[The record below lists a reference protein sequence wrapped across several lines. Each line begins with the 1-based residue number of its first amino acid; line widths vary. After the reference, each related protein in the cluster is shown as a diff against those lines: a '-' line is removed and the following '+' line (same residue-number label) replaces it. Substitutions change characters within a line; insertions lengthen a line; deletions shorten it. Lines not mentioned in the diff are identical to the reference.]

1 MTARNGKAS
10 AERMAALREEI
21 ERHDRLYYEKAK
33 PEISDREYDLLIDE
47 LEELE
52 ARYPELATGES
63 PTRRVGSDRA
73 EGFEQIDHP
82 VPMLSIGNSYSP
94 EEVVEFDERI
104 RRQLKGE
111 VGPET
116 PIEYAVET
124 KIDGV
129 AITVMYED
137 GELSYAA
144 TRGNGRRG
152 DVITANAKRIKA
164 VPQRIG
170 GKRAPSPRGR
180 FEARGEVFLRIKD
193 FEKLNAE
200 RRERGEELYANP
212 RNLTAGTLKLLD
224 SSLVARRPL
233 DVFFYST
240 GVSEGRLPPTH
251 MELVKM
257 LGELGFPTNPHIW
270 LFRNAK
276 EILGK
281 IEEWEGERKK
291 LPYETDGLVIK
302 VNDLA
307 LREKLGATSKSPRWV
322 VAYKFS
328 AEQAETVL
336 EEIGLQVGRTGVVTP
351 VAHLKPVFLAGSRIS
366 RATLHN
372 ADELERKDIRVG
384 DRVIIEKGGDV
395 IPKVVRPLV
404 HLRTGKE
411 RKFVF
416 PAVCPVCGDALKREE
431 GEVAYRCVNISCPA
445 QVKERIR
452 HYAGRNAM
460 DIEGLGEKLV
470 DQLVDAGLV
479 SDIADLYELT
489 VERVAELPRMAEK
502 SARNLIEQIEA
513 SKDRSLGALIF
524 GLGIRFVGQTAG
536 RTLARAFETLEE
548 LAAAD
553 RERLEAVEDV
563 GEVMAGSVVEFFS
576 DASNRKL
583 IGRLREAGVNFRRHA
598 EERPAEVSADSPF
611 AGLTCVLTG
620 KLEAMDREEG
630 ERKIEAL
637 GGKAAGSVS
646 KQTDLVIAG
655 PGAGSKLK
663 KAKELGIEVIDEAEF
678 LRRLKAAGAG
688 VRLV

>member
-1 MTARNGKAS
+1 MTERDDMKAAR
-10 AERMAALREEI
+10 ERVGFLRKEI
-21 ERHDRLYYEKAK
+21 ERHNRLYYEEAM

-47 LEELE
+47 LEALE
-52 ARYPELATGES
+52 GRYPELATGES
-63 PTRRVGSDRA
+63 PTRRVGADRA
-73 EGFEQIDHP
+73 EGFEQIEHA
-82 VPMLSIGNSYSP
+82 VPMLSISNSYSP
-94 EEVVEFDERI
+94 EEVVEFDARI

-111 VGPET
+111 IGPET
-116 PIEYAVET
+116 PIEYAVEV

-137 GELSYAA
+137 GELKYAA

-152 DVITANAKRIKA
+152 DVITSNAKRIKA
-164 VPQRIG
+164 VPQTLG
-170 GKRAPSPRGR
+170 GRKHAAPKGR
-180 FEARGEVFLRIKD
+180 FEVRGEVFLRIED
-193 FEKLNAE
+193 FRKLNAE
-200 RRERGEELYANP
+200 REKRGEELYANP

-224 SSLVARRPL
+224 SSIVAKRPL

-240 GVSEGRLPPTH
+240 GVTEAAVPATH
-251 MELVKM
+251 MELLER
-257 LGELGFPTNPHIW
+257 LGALGLPTNPHVW
-270 LFRNAK
+270 RFERVEA
-276 EILGK
+276 ILEK
-281 IEEWEGERKK
+281 IEAWEGERRK

-307 LREKLGATSKSPRWV
+307 LREKLGTTSKSPRWV
-322 VAYKFS
+322 LAYKFS
-328 AEQAETVL
+328 AEQAETEL

-384 DRVIIEKGGDV
+384 DRVVIEKGGDV
-395 IPKVVRPLV
+395 IPKVVRPLA

-411 RKFVF
+411 RKFNF
-416 PAVCPVCGDALKREE
+416 PETCPVCGDALRREE

-470 DQLVDAGLV
+470 DQLVDAGMV
-479 SDIADLYELT
+479 KDIADLYELT
-489 VERVAELPRMAEK
+489 AERVAELPRMAEK

-513 SKDRSLGALIF
+513 SKDRSLGTLVF

-536 RTLARAFETLEE
+536 RTLARAFGSLEE

-553 RERLEAVEDV
+553 RETLEAVEEV
-563 GEVMAGSVVEFFS
+563 GEVMAGSIVEFFS

-583 IGRLREAGVNFRRHA
+583 IERLRRAGVRFERR
-598 EERPAEVSADSPF
+598 EEEAPPQVAADSPF
-611 AGLTCVLTG
+611 AGKTCVLTG

-646 KQTDLVIAG
+646 RKTDLVIAG

-663 KAKELGIEVIDEAEF
+663 KAQELGIEVIDEEEF
-678 LRRLKAAGAG
+678 LKRLKAAGA
-688 VRLV
+688 L